1 MHSDFIKEIELMKR
15 VEEKNNSHVVS
26 MICCSTI
33 QEPKALVLEYVEYGD
48 LLQYLQKNK
57 LFVSLIHTLIFLFCY
72 TCTMHVYLYIHLLSR
87 MRS

>member
-15 VEEKNNSHVVS
+15 VGEKNNSHVVS

-57 LFVSLIHTLIFLFCY
+57 LFVSLIHT
-72 TCTMHVYLYIHLLSR
+72 YIHIFILLNMHIACISIYVYYQG
-87 MRS
+87 